1 MTNKEKIKWLE
12 DEINYCIT
20 RQKEF
25 DSALKRT
32 EIYELGESILRSEL
46 DRLSDLENHV
56 RM

>member
-32 EIYELGESILRSEL
+32 EIYELRESILRSEL